1 MENQEDGAID
11 VVLCDKNPL
20 ILSGLSQL
28 LSEDSRFNLVATA
41 SDGER
46 FMDAVNRFNFQVGV
60 IGWEMPFMNGM
71 SVLKALSG
79 IEAPPRVVI
88 YTGAASPHV
97 VRQSMQLG
105 AAAFCSKSDA
115 PDKLLDILLA
125 VADGRMVFPFMDL
138 RRRES
143 DPLESLTVREHE
155 LLASLSRGLS
165 NAQIASELDISLNT
179 VKFHLKNLYE
189 KLEVGNRAQAVACF
203 LKTRA
208 G

>member
-1 MENQEDGAID
+1 MENQDENAVD

-28 LSEDSRFNLVATA
+28 LSDDARFNLVATA

-46 FMDAVNRFNFQVGV
+46 FMDAVRRFSFRVGV

-71 SVLKALSG
+71 AVLKALT
-79 IEAPPRVVI
+79 EVELPPRIVI
-88 YTGAASPHV
+88 YTGASSPHV
-97 VRQSMQLG
+97 VRQCMQLG

-115 PDKLLDILLA
+115 PEKLLDILLA

-138 RRRES
+138 RRREA

-203 LKTRA
+203 LRTKA

>member
-1 MENQEDGAID
+1 MEQPNENMID
-11 VVLCDKNPL
+11 IVLCDKNPL
-20 ILSGLSQL
+20 ILSGLSQML
-28 LSEDSRFNLVATA
+28 TDDTRFNLVATA

-46 FMDAVNRFNFQVGV
+46 FMDAVGRFRFDIGV

-71 SVLKALSG
+71 AVLKALG
-79 IEAPPRVVI
+79 ELAAAPRIVL
-88 YTGAASPHV
+88 YTGATSPHV

-105 AAAFCSKSDA
+105 AAAFCSKSDPPA
-115 PDKLLDILLA
+115 KLIDILLA
-125 VADGRMVFPFMDL
+125 VADGRMVFPYMDL
-138 RRRES
+138 RRREE

-165 NAQIASELDISLNT
+165 NAQIANELDISLNT

-189 KLEVGNRAQAVACF
+189 KLEVANRAQAVACF
-203 LKTRA
+203 LRTKA